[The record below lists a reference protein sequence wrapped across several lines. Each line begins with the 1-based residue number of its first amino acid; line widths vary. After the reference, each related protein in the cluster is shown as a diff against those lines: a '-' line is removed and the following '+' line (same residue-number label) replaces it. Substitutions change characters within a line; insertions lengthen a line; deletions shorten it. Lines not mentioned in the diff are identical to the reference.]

1 MRCAT
6 HPEIYEAK
14 KEDEIR
20 IYEAKK
26 KEEHKSFPI
35 VIMMIAIMMTDS

>member
-14 KEDEIR
+14 KEDKIR